1 MNSALGLD
9 KTKPGIKYFRANST
23 GEDAAAA
30 GEDAVAIGV
39 SAKANGKD
47 SVALGD
53 DARSASSAENSIAI
67 GREAVSGSFNDM
79 TGDGDSSNVVKD
91 GGQASISIGDAAN
104 ARGNSSIALGME
116 RRSIM
121 MGPMISSTI
130 TAWQLELRLVR
141 LLPTMQSLW
150 EITLL

>member
-9 KTKPGIKYFRANST
+9 QTKPGIKYFRANST

-53 DARSASSAENSIAI
+53 DARSASSAEKQYCHWP
-67 GREAVSGSFNDM
+67 GSC
-79 TGDGDSSNVVKD
+79 
-91 GGQASISIGDAAN
+91 Q
-104 ARGNSSIALGME
+104 
-116 RRSIM
+116 
-121 MGPMISSTI
+121 
-130 TAWQLELRLVR
+130 W
-141 LLPTMQSLW
+141 LL
-150 EITLL
+150 

>member
-67 GREAVSGSFNDM
+67 GRKAVSGSFNDM
-79 TGDGDSSNVVKD
+79 TGDGDSSTVDID
-91 GGQASISIGDAAN
+91 G
-104 ARGNSSIALGME
+104 
-116 RRSIM
+116 
-121 MGPMISSTI
+121 
-130 TAWQLELRLVR
+130 V
-141 LLPTMQSLW
+141 QSKH
-150 EITLL
+150 IHR

>member
-9 KTKPGIKYFRANST
+9 QTKPGIKYFRANST

-30 GEDAVAIGV
+30 GKDAVAIGV

-53 DARSASSAENSIAI
+53 DARSALSAENSIAI
-67 GREAVSGSFNDM
+67 GRKAVSGSFNDM
-79 TGDGDSSNVVKD
+79 TADGDSSTVVI
-91 GGQASISIGDAAN
+91 GGGKSSISIGDAAN
-104 ARGNSSIALGME
+104 AQGNSSIALGME
-116 RRSIM
+116 RPCIM
-121 MGPMISSTI
+121 TEPMLSLIV
-130 TAWQLELRLVR
+130 TAWQSGLRPVR